1 MRHRRRIKHF
11 SRKSG
16 PRKALVRGL
25 VDALVM
31 HGRISTTVEKAKE
44 IKRHVERAITLGKKG
59 TLNSKRL
66 LVSRYPSEETAKTIW
81 SDLANRFKERN
92 GGYTRVIKIGTRP
105 GDAAEMAFLE
115 FVDYDFTTKNLEKS
129 PEQKKIDIKAAK
141 VRADLVKAKRKSV
154 RKMQVESRRFNRE

>member
-1 MRHRRRIKHF
+1 MRHRRRVKHF

-25 VDALVM
+25 VDALVE
-31 HGRISTTVEKAKE
+31 HGRITTTLEKAKE
-44 IKRHVERAITLGKKG
+44 IKRHVEKAITLGKKS

-66 LVSRYPSEETAKTIW
+66 LVSRYPNEETAHTIW
-81 SDLANRFKERN
+81 SDLSARFKDRK

-115 FVDYDFTTKNLEKS
+115 FVDYDFTAKLAVKGVDD
-129 PEQKKIDIKAAK
+129 KKAEVKAAK
-141 VRADLVKAKRKSV
+141 VKAKILKDKKKSV
-154 RKMQVESRRFNRE
+154 RKIQVESRRFNRV

>member
-1 MRHRRRIKHF
+1 MRHRRRVKHF

-25 VDALVM
+25 VDALVE
-31 HGRISTTVEKAKE
+31 HGRISTTLEKAKE
-44 IKRHVERAITLGKKG
+44 IKRHVEKAITLGKKG

-66 LVSRYPSEETAKTIW
+66 LVSRYPNEETAHIIW
-81 SDLANRFKERN
+81 SDLASRFKERK

-115 FVDYDFTTKNLEKS
+115 FVDFDFTSKAAEKS
-129 PEQKKIDIKAAK
+129 PEDKKADAKALKLKANLIKLK
-141 VRADLVKAKRKSV
+141 KKSV
-154 RKMQVESRRFNRE
+154 RKMQVESRRFNRA

>member
-1 MRHRRRIKHF
+1 MRHRRRVKHF

-25 VDALVM
+25 VDALVE

-44 IKRHVERAITLGKKG
+44 IRRHVERAITLGKKG

-66 LVSRYPSEETAKTIW
+66 LISRYPSLETAHIIW
-81 SDLANRFKERN
+81 SDLASRFKERN

-115 FVDYDFTTKNLEKS
+115 FVDYDFTTKNTEKS
-129 PEQKKIDIKAAK
+129 PEDKKIELKAAK
-141 VRADLVKAKRKSV
+141 SRANLLKAKKKSV
-154 RKMQVESRRFNRE
+154 RKMQVESRRFNRD